1 VATAD
6 TTNAATPLLDT
17 LYADEHLLVFNKP
30 SGLHSVPGKGEDK
43 QDCLSGRAQA
53 AYPDALVVHRLD
65 RDTSGLVVMAR
76 GKAMQRILNAAFA
89 DREVS
94 KRYTAMVAGQ
104 PAAEHGQIDLPIMV
118 DWPNR
123 PLRKI
128 DHAEGK
134 PSCTRWWLR
143 AVHGDRSLV
152 ELEPVTGRTHQL
164 RIHLASIG
172 HPILGDSLYAPPA
185 VLAQSSRLLLHA
197 HQLALRHPATGAA
210 MHWESA
216 ATF

>member
-1 VATAD
+1 VEASD
-6 TTNAATPLLDT
+6 SPLLDT
-17 LYADEHLLVFNKP
+17 IYADDHLLVFNKP
-30 SGLHSVPGKGEDK
+30 SGLHSVPGRGEDK
-43 QDCLSGRAQA
+43 QDALSGRAQH

-76 GKAMQRILNAAFA
+76 GKDMQRLLNAAFA
-89 DREVS
+89 DREVH
-94 KRYTAMVAGQ
+94 KRYTAMVTGKP
-104 PAAEHGQIDLPIMV
+104 PADHGQIDLPIMV

-134 PSCTRWWLR
+134 PSCTRWWIR
-143 AVHGDRSLV
+143 STQDDRTLV